1 MAGAVCLR
9 KARMPPDGPY
19 PPCTMPPAART
30 SHSPASHDED
40 EPHGTGLH
48 SRSRNARA
56 QARHRAKRKAYI
68 ENLEANV
75 KRLQAIVDAHGLDP
89 AAPPPPSTT
98 HVPHHQPHPYVIH
111 ELQAANDRLRREA
124 DEMRLQLDALMS
136 AHVNGAHVTPPPPT
150 SATATPPPDKKR
162 RMSNE
167 RDRASIYLDHPGRA
181 SPASTV
187 SSMATIAS
195 PSLAGSSHTSLSM
208 LPSSTLAQQAAY
220 NSLFTPEPEP
230 DPAPTPSGQSSAG
243 VYVCFCSVFLISSRR
258 GPHPYAWHRPTS
270 TACIS
275 YLFGPAWLFN
285 FDFFLLRVH
294 PPPTSTPSCYQ
305 NLPSTSLLATSL
317 YPLLTLGIAGGAVS
331 GELGAA
337 AWNAY
342 QQSQLAQAQ
351 GQAGS
356 SHMPPP
362 ANAHHQPHTSYL
374 SQSQP
379 MSTLSSERID
389 SASSLQNPL
398 ESVRAPSPRFSTSSS
413 PASFGAGPST
423 SSPRFNPSSF
433 DARFEP
439 SGSRFDAPGAA
450 PRFDPQLDSQMQFG
464 HTSSG
469 SGSGSPHFATPIS
482 APSRTTPPGY
492 VSSSGSTPPAF
503 GQNGRRGSSSNSSL
517 RGDGS

>member
-1 MAGAVCLR
+1 
-9 KARMPPDGPY
+9 
-19 PPCTMPPAART
+19 MPPAART

-136 AHVNGAHVTPPPPT
+136 AHVNGAHVTPPPPA

-167 RDRASIYLDHPGRA
+167 RERASIYLASASFPSAPCSRAASSAALIAPQPPILAPSALDPSFLCRTIPGVPR
-181 SPASTV
+181 PPQ
-187 SSMATIAS
+187 
-195 PSLAGSSHTSLSM
+195 PSR
-208 LPSSTLAQQAAY
+208 AAY
-220 NSLFTPEPEP
+220 NSLF
-230 DPAPTPSGQSSAG
+230 SLGGSSSSSLQSQQLQSQSQTQHQPRAASP
-243 VYVCFCSVFLISSRR
+243 VPV
-258 GPHPYAWHRPTS
+258 S
-270 TACIS
+270 TFA
-275 YLFGPAWLFN
+275 
-285 FDFFLLRVH
+285 
-294 PPPTSTPSCYQ
+294 
-305 NLPSTSLLATSL
+305 NLPSSSLLATSL

-337 AWNAY
+337 AWSAY
-342 QQSQLAQAQ
+342 QQSQMAQAQ

-362 ANAHHQPHTSYL
+362 ANVHHHPHTSYL

-398 ESVRAPSPRFSTSSS
+398 ESVRAPSPRFSASSS

-423 SSPRFNPSSF
+423 SSPRFNPGSF

-469 SGSGSPHFATPIS
+469 SGSGTGSPHFATPIS